1 MTLFDSLVKPA
12 LDAVNSIINDFHLSP
27 EDKVKAQQAIQEA
40 SLAAARQAEDYE
52 AKMNDIAGQNIRS
65 ETGSAD
71 KFTAR
76 ARPTF
81 LYIVNA
87 ILGFNFLGLPL
98 LHALGAKDAA
108 PIAIPSDVL
117 TLFGVVMTGY
127 VVSRSMEKI
136 SALPGDSNINVL
148 GVVKVGNKS

>member
-1 MTLFDSLVKPA
+1 MALFDSLVKPA

-27 EDKVKAQQAIQEA
+27 EDKMKAQAAIQEA
-40 SLAAARQAEDYE
+40 SLAAAKQAEDYE
-52 AKMNDIAGQNIRS
+52 TKMNDIAGQNIRS
-65 ETGSAD
+65 ETGSTD

-98 LHALGAKDAA
+98 IHALGAKDAV
-108 PIAIPSDVL
+108 PINIPSDVL

-127 VVSRSMEKI
+127 VVARSAEKI
-136 SALPGDSNINVL
+136 SSLPGDSSVNIL
-148 GVVKVGNKS
+148 GIVKAGNKS